1 MEGGIILALVGMVT
15 LIVLV
20 LMGVHI
26 AVALGTV
33 GFFGLVACLNLPKAV
48 AMVGIQAYSGIATF
62 DYAVIPLFI
71 LMGMLATGIGISTE
85 CYDTLAKWLGRIPGG
100 LGVAT
105 TLGCTAFGTLNGSAL
120 VTGSVFAKIAAPEMR
135 RYGYNTN
142 LTYGLIAAS
151 GNIGQFIPPSI
162 LIVIFGALSGDSIG
176 RLLMAAI
183 APGLA
188 LAIGFSLFTV
198 IAAIV
203 KPSLFPRVEQ
213 RFTWKEKLVSL
224 KNLIPIAI
232 VAVVIIGGIF
242 FGICSSA
249 EAGAIGCLVFFLMG
263 LIKRTP
269 FRKIWRSIMDT
280 VENMTMLFLILACS
294 GMFAKFMTVSGLAQA
309 LTNLVTQAHLSP
321 IVFMVAAVVVFLI
334 LGCFLDAYSS
344 IALTIISCKPG
355 AMCIVPDRCN
365 ITYDRRLVP
374 TETPDDAVREMQ
386 EIIDQLSRE
395 DPDFRATVK
404 VAAVPRTT
412 YTGKTVTIPNI
423 KEGWRIAEEHPFV
436 QAAAKGL
443 RDIGEPVG

>member
-1 MEGGIILALVGMVT
+1 MALVGMVT

-232 VAVVIIGGIF
+232 VAVVIIGGI
-242 FGICSSA
+242 GNLW
-249 EAGAIGCLVFFLMG
+249 GAALGALLVG
-263 LIKRTP
+263 LID
-269 FRKIWRSIMDT
+269 SITKAT
-280 VENMTMLFLILACS
+280 V
-294 GMFAKFMTVSGLAQA
+294 
-309 LTNLVTQAHLSP
+309 TNLSMICIFGAL
-321 IVFMVAAVVVFLI
+321 MVVLAFRPNGL
-334 LGCFLDAYSS
+334 LG
-344 IALTIISCKPG
+344 K
-355 AMCIVPDRCN
+355 
-365 ITYDRRLVP
+365 
-374 TETPDDAVREMQ
+374 
-386 EIIDQLSRE
+386 
-395 DPDFRATVK
+395 
-404 VAAVPRTT
+404 
-412 YTGKTVTIPNI
+412 
-423 KEGWRIAEEHPFV
+423 
-436 QAAAKGL
+436 AAKK
-443 RDIGEPVG
+443 

>member
-151 GNIGQFIPPSI
+151 GNIGQFIPPLS
-162 LIVIFGALSGDSIG
+162 LIHI
-176 RLLMAAI
+176 
-183 APGLA
+183 
-188 LAIGFSLFTV
+188 
-198 IAAIV
+198 
-203 KPSLFPRVEQ
+203 
-213 RFTWKEKLVSL
+213 
-224 KNLIPIAI
+224 
-232 VAVVIIGGIF
+232 
-242 FGICSSA
+242 
-249 EAGAIGCLVFFLMG
+249 
-263 LIKRTP
+263 
-269 FRKIWRSIMDT
+269 
-280 VENMTMLFLILACS
+280 
-294 GMFAKFMTVSGLAQA
+294 
-309 LTNLVTQAHLSP
+309 
-321 IVFMVAAVVVFLI
+321 
-334 LGCFLDAYSS
+334 
-344 IALTIISCKPG
+344 
-355 AMCIVPDRCN
+355 
-365 ITYDRRLVP
+365 
-374 TETPDDAVREMQ
+374 
-386 EIIDQLSRE
+386 
-395 DPDFRATVK
+395 
-404 VAAVPRTT
+404 
-412 YTGKTVTIPNI
+412 
-423 KEGWRIAEEHPFV
+423 
-436 QAAAKGL
+436 
-443 RDIGEPVG
+443 

>member
-1 MEGGIILALVGMVT
+1 MALVGMVT

-269 FRKIWRSIMDT
+269 SGRSGAPSWTRWRT
-280 VENMTMLFLILACS
+280 
-294 GMFAKFMTVSGLAQA
+294 
-309 LTNLVTQAHLSP
+309 
-321 IVFMVAAVVVFLI
+321 
-334 LGCFLDAYSS
+334 
-344 IALTIISCKPG
+344 
-355 AMCIVPDRCN
+355 
-365 ITYDRRLVP
+365 
-374 TETPDDAVREMQ
+374 
-386 EIIDQLSRE
+386 
-395 DPDFRATVK
+395 
-404 VAAVPRTT
+404 
-412 YTGKTVTIPNI
+412 
-423 KEGWRIAEEHPFV
+423 
-436 QAAAKGL
+436 
-443 RDIGEPVG
+443 